1 MTQVPGLAAA
11 GANMEPEW
19 GLSALSSSSALNIGE
34 SVVSLRRDHH
44 TAWGLPL
51 LVALSEI

>member
-11 GANMEPEW
+11 GTNMEPKW
-19 GLSALSSSSALNIGE
+19 GLSALSSSSALNIGD